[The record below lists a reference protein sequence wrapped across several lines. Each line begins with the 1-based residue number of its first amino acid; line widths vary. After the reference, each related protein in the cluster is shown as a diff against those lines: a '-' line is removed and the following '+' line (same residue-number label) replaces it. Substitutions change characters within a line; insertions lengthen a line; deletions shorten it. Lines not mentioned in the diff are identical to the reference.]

1 MPSARTSLL
10 ALLLLSILLLFTSRT
25 STMAAR
31 APIWSIAHGGPPT
44 LFDTAHKAHKAWVDV
59 GRAIVA
65 SKARALVVVSAH
77 WEAERPGTVLVNEQQ
92 APAQIYDFY
101 NL

>member
-1 MPSARTSLL
+1 MPSTHTSLL
-10 ALLLLSILLLFTSRT
+10 ALLILSTALFLTSRT
-25 STMAAR
+25 RTMAAR

-44 LFDTAHKAHKAWVDV
+44 LFDTEHKAHKAWVDV

-65 SKARALVVVSAH
+65 SQARALVVVSAH
-77 WEAERPGTVLVNEQQ
+77 WEAEQPGTVLVNEQQ
-92 APAQIYDFY
+92 APKQIYDFY